1 MYGGHDLGGMDGLG
15 PINPEAESAEPVF
28 HSHWEK
34 RAFALTLATGFLG
47 QWNIDVSRHARERQ
61 HPAVYLSNSYY
72 QTWLAGLD
80 NLLQDTGLLDNTS
93 LQGQAI
99 QADQVTAILSKGG
112 PADMPAQGEPAFAV
126 ADKVQVTWQH
136 TTAHT
141 RVPRYVAGRLGSI
154 NAVRGFHIFADANAQ
169 GEKHG
174 AFLYSVAFKAQD
186 LWGPKANAHDAVY
199 LDLWQPH
206 LQVVL

>member
-15 PINPEAESAEPVF
+15 PINPQAENTEPVF
-28 HSHWEK
+28 HSAWEK

-61 HPAVYLSNSYY
+61 HPAVYLTNSYY

-80 NLLQDTGLLDNTS
+80 NLLQDTGMLDNPD
-93 LQGQAI
+93 LHGKAI
-99 QADQVTAILSKGG
+99 KAEQVHGILSKGG
-112 PADMPAQGEPAFAV
+112 PVDLPQQGEPAFAV
-126 ADKVQVTWQH
+126 GDKVRVTWQH

-141 RVPRYVAGRLGSI
+141 RVPRYVAGRFGRI
-154 NAVRGFHIFADANAQ
+154 HAVRGFHVFADANAQ
-169 GEKHG
+169 GDKYG
-174 AFLYSVAFKAQD
+174 AFLYSVAFKAQN
-186 LWGPKANAHDAVY
+186 LWGPEASARDVIY

-206 LQVVL
+206 LQEAL